1 MQIRLTTHQNQTG
14 ETESRE
20 NRIVEKCCDLA
31 LRKGKAVGETKPTES
46 KSRERKQKKRET
58 PKRPSRYSSTVLISE
73 LVYPLR

>member
-20 NRIVEKCCDLA
+20 NRIVEKCWDLA
-31 LRKGKAVGETKPTES
+31 LRKGKAVGEAKPTES

-58 PKRPSRYSSTVLISE
+58 PKRPSLLFDTSL
-73 LVYPLR
+73 PLGKGRG

>member
-1 MQIRLTTHQNQTG
+1 MQIRLTTHQNQT
-14 ETESRE
+14 S
-20 NRIVEKCCDLA
+20 VEKPIDFW

-73 LVYPLR
+73 LVFPLRRTSCCRG